1 MVMIDPPPAASI
13 SGSAARATA
22 TSEYALTSSAS
33 QKRARGVSVKRP
45 SRSSAA
51 ANATEWTSTSSCP
64 SNVSAVSATTRSTS
78 SSERTSHAVTS
89 GLETLS
95 ASCRTPLS
103 IRSPWKVNARVAPS
117 SARRFAIAHAIERRF
132 ATPRTKPRLPSK
144 APGISRS
151 AVRTLRA
158 PSALPWLGLLVVAST
173 LLRFWAATRIPTPWI
188 APDELIYAELSRSL
202 WEHGTLHLLGRPT
215 SFFSFV
221 YPALAGGPLSLRD
234 GHLGYTLLKELQALL
249 VSLTAV
255 PVFLWGRT
263 FVSTRLALVAAA
275 LAVAIPDLAYSG
287 LILTDVALYPVL
299 VLAAWAMA
307 RTLVRPTLARQG
319 LLLAAI
325 ALASATRLQAVVL
338 APTFVT
344 AVGVK
349 ALLDRELRS
358 AARLWPTAAG
368 FAALGAGWAGY
379 QLRNGGPASKLFGA
393 YQAAGE
399 VHYTLGDAL
408 RFCLYHAADVVLF
421 TGVAPVCALAV
432 LLVTRPAGAEARA
445 YVAAAAVA
453 GALALVA
460 YLPPSRFVN
469 AATIPDALTLVPFHR
484 LHVHAPGLNLRLV
497 VLVAVAIAA
506 VAFALAPRL
515 LPITLLVVFAG
526 ASVNVSRV
534 VAAEATRVQPGTV
547 GAHPRWIDAAAR
559 GPVTYLY
566 TGDVYWNSVWESLFW
581 NRRLDRVYDLL
592 LAAVPGGIPQ
602 DSLGPYEDGRLVDKF
617 GHGPRVRYVVASDS
631 LLVAG
636 RRIADAGNG
645 ISLWRIDPP
654 FRLRQWTQNVRF
666 DGTVDRH
673 AKLFVYACRGGTLR
687 VTLSASV
694 PMSVRL
700 RRNEGPYGR
709 LLLRPGFA
717 ETLEIPAKAR
727 RPLGKHFCSF
737 DLLTPAPVKVTDLA
751 FRASA

>member
-1 MVMIDPPPAASI
+1 
-13 SGSAARATA
+13 
-22 TSEYALTSSAS
+22 
-33 QKRARGVSVKRP
+33 
-45 SRSSAA
+45 
-51 ANATEWTSTSSCP
+51 
-64 SNVSAVSATTRSTS
+64 
-78 SSERTSHAVTS
+78 
-89 GLETLS
+89 
-95 ASCRTPLS
+95 
-103 IRSPWKVNARVAPS
+103 
-117 SARRFAIAHAIERRF
+117 
-132 ATPRTKPRLPSK
+132 
-144 APGISRS
+144 
-151 AVRTLRA
+151 VRTLRA
-158 PSALPWLGLLVVAST
+158 ASALPWLGLLVGVST

-221 YPALAGGPLSLRD
+221 YPAIAGGPLSAPNV
-234 GHLGYTLLKELQALL
+234 HAGYTLLKAIQALL

-255 PVFLWGRT
+255 PVYLWGRSFLLARWA
-263 FVSTRLALVAAA
+263 FVAAVLAL
-275 LAVAIPDLAYSG
+275 AIPDLAYSG

-307 RTLVRPTLARQG
+307 STLVRPTLARQG

-325 ALASATRLQAVVL
+325 VLASATRLQAVVL
-338 APTFVT
+338 APAFVT

-349 ALLDRELRS
+349 ALLDREVRW

-379 QLRNGGPASKLFGA
+379 QLRNGGPATKLFGA

-421 TGVAPVCALAV
+421 TGVAPVCALAM

-445 YVAAAAVA
+445 YLATAASVTVWLVAEVGVFASRHVGHLAERNLFALAPILVLALALWLDRGAPRPPVATGAAVA
-453 GALALVA
+453 GVLSLVA
-460 YLPPSRFVN
+460 YLPASSFIN

-497 VLVAVAIAA
+497 VLVVVAVAVA
-506 VAFALAPRL
+506 AFALVPRL
-515 LPITLLVVFAG
+515 LPIALLLVFAA

-547 GAHPRWIDAAAR
+547 GAHPRWIDEHAP
-559 GPVTYLY
+559 GPVAYLY

-602 DSLGPYEDGRLVDKF
+602 DSLGPYGDGRLVDKF
-617 GHGPRVRYVVASDS
+617 GHGPDVRYVVASDS
-631 LLVAG
+631 LLFAG
-636 RRIADAGNG
+636 RRLADAGNG
-645 ISLWRIDPP
+645 ISLWQVDPP

-666 DGTVDRH
+666 DGTVEQH
-673 AKLFVYACRGGTLR
+673 AKLVVYACRGGTFRLSLHLR
-687 VTLSASV
+687 RPTEIRLLRNERPVRFVAVTLGDTTTI
-694 PMSVRL
+694 RL
-700 RRNEGPYGR
+700 
-709 LLLRPGFA
+709 A
-717 ETLEIPAKAR
+717 AKPQ
-727 RPLGKHFCSF
+727 RPLGKNLCTL
-737 DLLTPAPVKVTDLA
+737 DLLTRRPLKVEQ
-751 FRASA
+751 FRFVRASA